1 MATRPVLVVIFGQD
15 TSFFSD
21 ENISRRRFEVRNSFF
36 WRRDPISQ
44 SYKENSAIAEPLG
57 ESRAVVH
64 RKNIKFFGL
73 RCIPVKFS
81 LCTYT

>member
-1 MATRPVLVVIFGQD
+1 MATKPFLVVVLRRETPFFG
-15 TSFFSD
+15 D
-21 ENISRRRFEVRNSFF
+21 ETPSHSH
-36 WRRDPISQ
+36 
-44 SYKENSAIAEPLG
+44 KENSAIAEPLG